1 MIERNLGNIERVVRL
16 LLGIAFGVWALL
28 QPQLNGVE
36 WLVMLIALALILT
49 VSSPAATCGMCS
61 MLTPVRKPVPATRL
75 FANDKQWGNIC
86 PASVTGSI

>member
-36 WLVMLIALALILT
+36 WLVMMVALALILNGIFSRCYVWYVFDVNT
-49 VSSPAATCGMCS
+49 SKKTKSSSTS
-61 MLTPVRKPVPATRL
+61 
-75 FANDKQWGNIC
+75 IC
-86 PASVTGSI
+86 

>member
-36 WLVMLIALALILT
+36 WLVMLIALALILNGIFSRCYAWYVFDVNT
-49 VSSPAATCGMCS
+49 SKKTSTS
-61 MLTPVRKPVPATRL
+61 NTS
-75 FANDKQWGNIC
+75 IC
-86 PASVTGSI
+86 